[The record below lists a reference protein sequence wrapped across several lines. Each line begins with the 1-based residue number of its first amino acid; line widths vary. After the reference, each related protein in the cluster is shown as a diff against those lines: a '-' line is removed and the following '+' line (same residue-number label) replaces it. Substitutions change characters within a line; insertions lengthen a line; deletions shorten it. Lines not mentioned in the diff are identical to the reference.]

1 MRNLLLWWL
10 AGALACGCAGSSAS
24 LLAHGVPRD
33 VSITRGDASV
43 TICGTWDERALEAG
57 AP

>member
-10 AGALACGCAGSSAS
+10 AGALACG
-24 LLAHGVPRD
+24 VPRD
-33 VSITRGDASV
+33 GSIRRGDASV